1 MRSVFCP
8 FSKGKHFL
16 SSLKSISLLLL
27 VNRKVRERVQS
38 RKASFPWLVGNKQS
52 FARFFTRSEKLQFS
66 RLIRHF
72 LGGSKQ
78 TRVKCIN
85 ATFSHPIELLLELRK
100 NSEKWPCCSIM
111 KIDLGGHFTMFQKIS
126 HGWLL

>member
-1 MRSVFCP
+1 MTVKIYCCTLRT
-8 FSKGKHFL
+8 
-16 SSLKSISLLLL
+16 
-27 VNRKVRERVQS
+27 REGVQS

-72 LGGSKQ
+72 LGGSTKQ

-126 HGWLL
+126 HGCFYEKKSGGAKIKGFIKI